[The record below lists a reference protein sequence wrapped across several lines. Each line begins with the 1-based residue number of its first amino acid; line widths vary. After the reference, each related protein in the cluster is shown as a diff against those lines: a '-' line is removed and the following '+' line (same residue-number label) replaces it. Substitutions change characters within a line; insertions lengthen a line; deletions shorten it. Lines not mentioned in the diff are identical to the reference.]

1 MPDSIPADTS
11 ATLSD
16 YLRNLP
22 QYLLPQRLLTRLTYR
37 ITRARLPWFK
47 NALIRGFAQHFQ
59 VDLGEASESDA
70 RAYPDF
76 NAFFTRSL
84 KPGIRPVA
92 AGDRVVCC
100 PVDGAVSQIGNIE
113 QDLLLQAKGRTFS
126 LAALLGSDPERAR
139 LF

>member
-100 PVDGAVSQIGNIE
+100 PVDGAVSQIWQTSRGK
-113 QDLLLQAKGRTFS
+113 LRPS
-126 LAALLGSDPERAR
+126 
-139 LF
+139 